1 MKFNWGTGIALTFA
15 LFAAGIIFLVILSS
29 RENTDLVSK
38 DYYNKEIAFQSQ
50 IDKKKNADQLTQ
62 PLQVAFNKSTDIIS
76 ISFPN
81 QTPSSVEGKIHFFK
95 PDNAA
100 LDFDVNIATNSSL
113 QQNVNAEKMKKG
125 LWRAQVD
132 WKSNGKSFY
141 EEKNVM
147 ID

>member
-1 MKFNWGTGIALTFA
+1 MKFNWGTGIALTFTI
-15 LFAAGIIFLVILSS
+15 FAGGILFLVVLSS
-29 RENTDLVSK
+29 KENTDLVSN

-50 IDKKKNADQLTQ
+50 IDKEKNADQLAQ
-62 PLQVAFNKSTDIIS
+62 PLQVAFNKSTDVVS

-81 QTPSSVEGKIHFFK
+81 KIHSSIEGKIHFFK
-95 PDNAA
+95 PDDAA
-100 LDFDVNIATNSSL
+100 LDFDVNIATDSSL